1 MIFSPV
7 LCSVVPLFWQVHL
20 SIMEKISENV
30 LDQAVNYSKLLKDV
44 AEIGI
49 KFVQTSKTKLTEDF
63 RKLTN

>member
-1 MIFSPV
+1 
-7 LCSVVPLFWQVHL
+7 
-20 SIMEKISENV
+20 MEKISENV